1 MRKLSGIATALKTK
15 TGGTAEESSPI
26 GGSMMAGLSRA
37 VSSPY
42 LLNVSVYMLLFTIT
56 ATILYFQQA
65 DIAARSF
72 TDRAARTA
80 FFARIDLVVN
90 ALTLVTQLFLT
101 SRILKALGVA
111 LTLSLLPLLSVIG
124 FAWLGTTP
132 TIAAIV
138 VLQVAR
144 RAGNFAIAR
153 PTREV
158 LFTVLGR
165 EDKYKAKSFIDTV
178 VYRLGDQVGAWS
190 YAALGWAGLTLSGI
204 AWVAVPVS
212 AVWLLNAFWLG
223 KRQEKLAASVPP
235 GTHV

>member
-1 MRKLSGIATALKTK
+1 
-15 TGGTAEESSPI
+15 
-26 GGSMMAGLSRA
+26 MMAGLSRA

-42 LLNVSVYMLLFTIT
+42 LLNVSLYMLLFTIT

-65 DIAARSF
+65 DIAAKSF

-111 LTLSLLPLLSVIG
+111 LTLSLLPLLSVVG
-124 FAWLGTTP
+124 FAWLGATP

-190 YAALGWAGLTLSGI
+190 YAALGWFGLTLLGHRLGRRAGVGRVAAQRVLARQASGTRL
-204 AWVAVPVS
+204 ASQVTAVPAGS
-212 AVWLLNAFWLG
+212 
-223 KRQEKLAASVPP
+223 KRPSTTGRRPVVPTRP
-235 GTHV
+235 

>member
-1 MRKLSGIATALKTK
+1 
-15 TGGTAEESSPI
+15 
-26 GGSMMAGLSRA
+26 
-37 VSSPY
+37 
-42 LLNVSVYMLLFTIT
+42 
-56 ATILYFQQA
+56 
-65 DIAARSF
+65 
-72 TDRAARTA
+72 
-80 FFARIDLVVN
+80 
-90 ALTLVTQLFLT
+90 
-101 SRILKALGVA
+101 
-111 LTLSLLPLLSVIG
+111 LTLSLLPLLSVVG
-124 FAWLGTTP
+124 FAWLGATP

-138 VLQVAR
+138 ALQVAR

-190 YAALGWAGLTLSGI
+190 YAALGWLGLTLSGI

-223 KRQEKLAASVPP
+223 KRQEKLAADAAASPTAGGTVPVP
-235 GTHV
+235 TTVR